1 MPTNPFL
8 GLFLH
13 SIGAFSSSSCYTPQ
27 KQTKLWAWEVYWITT
42 ASFAWLILPI
52 AGAFL
57 TIPNYLDVLAACE
70 TKVMLRSL
78 GLGVIYGV
86 GGLTFGLGI
95 RYIGFSLNYAIAIGI
110 SAGLGTL
117 FPLIWHPNK
126 GFIWEIVEKFSS
138 LPGQIVLAGIV
149 ISLGGIAVCGWAG
162 MLRERA
168 GGDSPTHYSF
178 RVGVPLAIVAGV
190 LSSVYKFAL
199 DAGDPL
205 AYAATAAGAND
216 LLKMN
221 AIYPFSN
228 GGAFITNFAFCVFL
242 IARNRTGGQFL
253 RLPKKGTGTLGF
265 YYLMGL
271 LSGAFWYFQFFFYGM
286 GHHHMGD
293 TFGFTSWALHMAMLI
308 LFSNVYGWLFREWEG
323 VSTRPRRVLH
333 VGMAVI
339 VVATLIITCGNYL
352 EAKRAQKAL
361 MEWAA
366 ASESRS
372 VPAGFKSVDGNELGQ
387 LWAINTTGNVV
398 LVDGDKVEEFPVQA
412 IDIGCGLDGTV
423 AIVSPDGLVRR
434 KADDQWVIVPGL
446 KNVRRVAVGP
456 EGHIGVIHDSTS
468 IALFDGTW
476 HQIPGGGEDIGC
488 GPDGMIAVSGY
499 GRLWIYR
506 DGQLKDV
513 GGSDIERVSVTPKT
527 GHCLVVNEAHEV
539 FAYKDAWMPLS
550 YKATDVGSGKSNDDE
565 IIAVIQLQ

>member
-1 MPTNPFL
+1 
-8 GLFLH
+8 
-13 SIGAFSSSSCYTPQ
+13 
-27 KQTKLWAWEVYWITT
+27 V
-42 ASFAWLILPI
+42 
-52 AGAFL
+52 AFL
-57 TIPNYLDVLAACE
+57 TIPNYLEVLADCD
-70 TKVMLRSL
+70 TKYMLRSF
-78 GLGVIYGV
+78 GLGVIYGF

-126 GFIWEIVEKFSS
+126 GFVWEIVEKFST
-138 LPGQIVLAGIV
+138 LPGQIVLAGIL

-162 MLRERA
+162 LLRERA
-168 GGDSPTHYSF
+168 GGDSPEHYSF
-178 RVGVPLAIVAGV
+178 RIGVPLAITAGV
-190 LSSVYKFAL
+190 LSSVFKFAL
-199 DAGDPL
+199 DAGEPL
-205 AYAATAAGAND
+205 ADAAAAAEASD

-228 GGAFITNFAFCVFL
+228 GGAFITNFVFCVFL

-253 RLPKKGTGTLGF
+253 RLPKKGIGTLSF

-293 TFGFTSWALHMAMLI
+293 TYGFTSWALHMAMLI

-323 VSTRPRRVLH
+323 VGTRPRRVLH

-339 VVATLIITCGNYL
+339 VVATLIITYGNYL
-352 EAKRAQKAL
+352 GEAQRAQKAL
-361 MEWAA
+361 KEWA
-366 ASESRS
+366 SVSKSSS

-387 LWAINTTGNVV
+387 LWAINATGNVV
-398 LVDGDKVEEFPVQA
+398 LVDGDEVEEFPVKA

-423 AIVSPDGLVRR
+423 AIVSPDGQVRR
-434 KADDQWVIVPGL
+434 KAGDQWVLVPGL

-456 EGHIGVIHDSTS
+456 KGHIGVIHDRVS
-468 IALFDGTW
+468 IALFDGKW
-476 HQIPGGGEDIGC
+476 HQHQISEGGKDIGC
-488 GPDGMIAVSGY
+488 GPDGMIAVNGS

-506 DGQLKDV
+506 DDQWRNV
-513 GGSDIERVSVTPKT
+513 GGSDIERVSVSPKT
-527 GHCLVVNEAHEV
+527 GHCLVVNKAHQV
-539 FAYKDAWMPLS
+539 FAYKDAWMQLS
-550 YKATDVGSGKSNDDE
+550 YKAADVGSGKSNDNE
-565 IIAVIQLQ
+565 VIATVQPR